1 MTKLTDE
8 DIIAKIDTHKKMKS
22 KESDDDLDF
31 SINSSKVNPE
41 VSNKLL
47 RGVNIVVAFTMTA
60 PLCTSIKN
68 AKNIVENYLP
78 SCVSFPIEHIY
89 KRDYDCNTFTNN
101 SEFIYLSLLR
111 KGCFKPGIW
120 ECKDNVLK
128 LRSHYAANFLKL
140 DKDTDIK
147 ADIFGCLD
155 KIRKTFLDYMS
166 KYFNPYNVPDEVRK
180 CIDVSNNEGHQCKF
194 NTEITLECILN
205 DYLD

>member
-1 MTKLTDE
+1 MTKPTN
-8 DIIAKIDTHKKMKS
+8 TT
-22 KESDDDLDF
+22 DLDF
-31 SINSSKVNPE
+31 SINRSKVKPE

-47 RGVNIVVAFTMTA
+47 RGINIVVVFTMTA
-60 PLCTSIKN
+60 PLYTSIKN
-68 AKNIVENYLP
+68 AKNIIENYLP

-89 KRDYDCNTFTNN
+89 RRDYDYNTFTND

-111 KGCFKPGIW
+111 KGCFKPEIW
-120 ECKDNVLK
+120 ECKDNILK
-128 LRSHYAANFLKL
+128 LRSHYIANFLKL
-140 DKDTDIK
+140 DKDTNVK

-180 CIDVSNNEGHQCKF
+180 CIDVSNIEGHPCKF

-205 DYLD
+205 DYLA